1 MDLHASPSLGP
12 KQPSERPDAE
22 LNFSTP
28 TSIMGPVAEDD
39 THRYSGRPLVI
50 VTVGLPARGKTY
62 LAHKLCRYCNWIG
75 IQSKVFIAANYIRS
89 LHGDKAIVKQFDAS
103 FYSHSNQEALNVRD
117 AALSKT
123 VQDVREYVKSCA
135 RGSLA
140 IVDSQTVSECRRNG
154 VHSQL
159 RQFMDEDRVIYLEV
173 IMDDDQVEEL
183 IRLKARTSPEYA
195 GYTPEEAEQD
205 FRRRIEEYKQV
216 YTTVTESRNYIK
228 IINNVKHE
236 LNGIRGYL
244 PSKIMNWVLNIR
256 AGRYQHPI
264 YFSRHGQSAYNLE
277 DRIGGDPDL
286 TPKGR
291 EDAHRLALFIRSLP
305 HSKGEMEVWT
315 SKLKRTIQTAGEIE
329 AEGYVMRR
337 WEALNEIHAGIC
349 EHLTYADLKEQYPF
363 IEELRKKDKYG
374 FRYPEGESY
383 QDLVNRLERVI
394 LALERIDK
402 PVLVVAHQ
410 AILRCMFAYFDD
422 ESAEDSVNWN
432 VPHRTA
438 WRYLAW
444 GHGASLLERIPLDD
458 FHD

>member
-1 MDLHASPSLGP
+1 MASPKMVP
-12 KQPSERPDAE
+12 KQPDHE
-22 LNFSTP
+22 LAFSTP
-28 TSIMGPVAEDD
+28 TSIMGPIPEDD
-39 THRYSGRPLVI
+39 THCYSGRPLVI

-89 LHGDKAIVKQFDAS
+89 LHGESNSKKFDAS
-103 FYSHSNQEALNVRD
+103 FYADANQEALRIRD
-117 AALSKT
+117 AALTKT
-123 VQDVREYVKSCA
+123 VYDVRDFVNGCA

-140 IVDSQTVSECRRNG
+140 IIDSQMVSESRRNG
-154 VHSQL
+154 VHEQL
-159 RQFMDEDRVIYLEV
+159 RQFMDEDRIIYLE
-173 IMDDDQVEEL
+173 IMMDDDLVEEL
-183 IRLKARTSPEYA
+183 VRLKARTSPEYE
-195 GYTPEEAEQD
+195 GYDPEEAECD
-205 FRRRIEEYKQV
+205 FKKRIEEYRQV
-216 YTTVTESRNYIK
+216 YKTVTESRNYIK
-228 IINNVKHE
+228 VINGVKHE

-256 AGRYQHPI
+256 AGRYHHPI

-286 TPKGR
+286 TEKGR
-291 EDAHRLALFIRSLP
+291 EDAHRLALFLRSLP
-305 HSKGEMEVWT
+305 HSKDQIEVWT
-315 SKLKRTIQTAGEIE
+315 SKLKRTIQTAAEIE
-329 AEGYVMRR
+329 AEGYMMRR

-349 EHLTYADLKEQYPF
+349 EHLTYSDVREQYSF

-394 LALERIDK
+394 LALERFDR
-402 PVLVVAHQ
+402 PVMVVAHQ

-438 WRYLAW
+438 WRYLTW
-444 GHGASLLERIPLDD
+444 GHGASRLERIPLDD